1 MKHFPCDVC
10 QHSTEND
17 IKFPVPV
24 AKNVHLQ
31 NKEMET
37 NSLKVNMSNFLSAVF
52 ISTDKSLRMIQD
64 Y

>member
-10 QHSTEND
+10 QHSTENE

-24 AKNVHLQ
+24 TTKNVQLQ

-37 NSLKVNMSNFLSAVF
+37 TNSLKVNANNFICSYR
-52 ISTDKSLRMIQD
+52 IHKQIIEN
-64 Y
+64 